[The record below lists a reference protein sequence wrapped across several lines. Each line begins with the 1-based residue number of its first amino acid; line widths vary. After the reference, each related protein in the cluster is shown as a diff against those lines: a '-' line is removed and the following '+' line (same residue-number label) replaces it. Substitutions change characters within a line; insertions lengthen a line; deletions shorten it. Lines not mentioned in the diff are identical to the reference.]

1 MTPRYRVVLSD
12 TALVDLGELAV
23 RIADDRGEDV
33 AASYT
38 RRLEA
43 YCQSLCTFPHRGQ
56 PCPDIGPGLR
66 RIGFERRVTV
76 YFRIIDSQVIIA
88 RLLYAG
94 RQP

>member
-1 MTPRYRVVLSD
+1 MSE

-23 RIADDRGEDV
+23 RIAEDRGDYF
-33 AASYT
+33 ADRYT

-43 YCQSLCTFPHRGQ
+43 YCQSLCTFLHRGL
-56 PCPDIGPGLR
+56 PCPDIGTNLR

-76 YFRIIDSQVIIA
+76 YFRVSGDQVIIA